1 MIPSGLCLVV
11 LLGIGHAAAGE
22 IKAADC
28 RIIYDKYDYQ
38 AANSRNFMFGEVW
51 PKNEIPYVLGSGYS
65 VNDRAVILSAMRHIE
80 QRVCIKF
87 VVRSTQKN
95 YVLIK
100 NDESGCFATLGYHN
114 RRGQHTLNLQRTD
127 ARGRTCMIMGIAAHE
142 MLHVLGFAHEQTR
155 ADRDQYVQINW
166 SNIRRSSIS
175 NYFRSTEVGSSER
188 PPVCD
193 PKSSQKSF
201 DNCVSGF
208 KTETFG
214 MPYDFGSI
222 MHYGLDYFT
231 TTGRDTMSV
240 RAEVPIGIKIG
251 NRDGMT
257 HLDAQ
262 KAQAKYGCNGRTTTT
277 RKPSVGKYGL

>member
-175 NYFRSTEVGSSER
+175 NYFRSTEFVTQSLLKN
-188 PPVCD
+188 PLTIVYLVL
-193 PKSSQKSF
+193 KQKHLE
-201 DNCVSGF
+201 CP
-208 KTETFG
+208 TT
-214 MPYDFGSI
+214 
-222 MHYGLDYFT
+222 LDQLCT
-231 TTGRDTMSV
+231 TAWINTMSV